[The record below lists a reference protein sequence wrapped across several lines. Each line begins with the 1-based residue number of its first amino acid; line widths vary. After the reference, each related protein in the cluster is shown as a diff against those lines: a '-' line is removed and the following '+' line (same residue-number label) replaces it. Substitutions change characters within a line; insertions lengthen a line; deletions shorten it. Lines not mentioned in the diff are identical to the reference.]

1 LAFIPVPNIAE
12 VFIEHSLNGK
22 PGVGWVVHYETT
34 AGSWSTTELTELCAL
49 LRAWWNDE
57 MKATVTAQVILQRI
71 RARDLTTANSPI
83 VEYNTGMPIT
93 GTGTGS
99 SEPGNVSFS
108 IKKNTGLAG
117 RSFRGRIYMMG
128 MSDTNVVGNLL
139 NSTVANLWV
148 AAWTEALFLSGT
160 TYDYGMVVASR
171 YANNAPRVSGIST
184 PVLSVSYADL
194 RIDTRRDRLGD
205 V

>member
-1 LAFIPVPNIAE
+1 MAFIPVPNIAE
-12 VFIEHSLNGK
+12 VFVEHSLNGK

-34 AGSWSTTELTELCAL
+34 GASWNAADLTELCAL
-49 LRAWWNDE
+49 LAAWWNIE
-57 MKATVTAQVILQRI
+57 MKSTVTAQVILQRI

-83 VEYNTGMPIT
+83 VEYTTGMPII

-108 IKKNTGLAG
+108 LKKNTGIAG
-117 RSFRGRIYMMG
+117 RSYRGRIYMMG
-128 MSDTNVVGNLL
+128 MSDTNVTGNLL
-139 NSTVANLWV
+139 NATVANLWV
-148 AAWTEALFLSGT
+148 AAWTEALLLVGSVQS
-160 TYDYGMVVASR
+160 YGMVVASR

-184 PVLSVSYADL
+184 PVISISYADL